1 MTERSPVVTNRGFG
15 DMRGMEGESG
25 RASEELCGHDCSES
39 VDEGRVKALNEQSRA
54 KNLLP
59 LDGFLEVRQRGE
71 VQAALRQTI
80 ALAEL
85 CVEESLLHS

>member
-1 MTERSPVVTNRGFG
+1 MTNRGFG

-54 KNLLP
+54 KNLSP
-59 LDGFLEVRQRGE
+59 LDGFYQSDSEGKCRRL
-71 VQAALRQTI
+71 
-80 ALAEL
+80 
-85 CVEESLLHS
+85 